1 MARTDHLLHWPQA
14 AFPHR
19 GLLWLIVVTLFLE
32 TISIGMPCRV
42 CANDSGDA
50 SIATEILETL
60 DRGDVDAAVLAVAN
74 VDVSNAV
81 TPRILAAVI
90 QTARACTSDQ
100 RSDDAAEV
108 YHTAAAVCEKLAK
121 DPSANLPSEKA
132 IAIWQAAANGLTV
145 VGRDADALRWLRLAA
160 DACGDPSTARRIGGS
175 LLSVASG
182 ALNAADKLTAGHAY
196 QLAIELFE
204 KSGADVSGQS
214 IATARLGYAWTLVM
228 AANESGNAEHIGQ
241 SLVAVDEFLNHHP
254 DHGDASSALLLK
266 MSCQTRLGE
275 HEAAE
280 TTRSE
285 LLEKH
290 PRTDAMCQVVL
301 LACANQ
307 DGDGNPSPLS
317 ESLRNYLV
325 EHYDF
330 VLASQALRSNVD
342 VVETGLVASA
352 ITGAPDAEVAYGV
365 ALSLCDEVGD
375 AATAT
380 LEQLHQNG
388 HDAAAQ
394 RIAMRW
400 LSARDE
406 SVNGPHSLLGKMQNQ
421 SGMLITGAVR
431 EAACRWAG
439 RTGHWSMLAMAAAE
453 EPGLYD
459 TVSEPAAEDA
469 YRRGRSLHVERLFA
483 EAMLQTGKTKQ
494 SLKLWERIV
503 DDHGADDF
511 PTLLRLA
518 ETAVSVGSV
527 TQASTRIAAAQAAAM
542 QQGAA
547 SGGQG
552 SSSPEVAL
560 TNLLAA
566 NLEVRQ
572 LNFDRGRAL
581 LEQVVRS
588 SRANADVR
596 GRAQWMIGETYFMQ
610 EKFTEAIAAYRQVE
624 AISSSDQWTAA
635 ALVQAGK
642 SFEQL
647 GRTREAT
654 VCYSTLVSR
663 FGDSPH
669 AGGARRR
676 LAAMTSGG
684 SSAPSTIRR

>member
-1 MARTDHLLHWPQA
+1 PPSHDRPQTCRRGKTCSEPGSFHDNPRWAPSVVHAEETTDSPK
-14 AFPHR
+14 
-19 GLLWLIVVTLFLE
+19 
-32 TISIGMPCRV
+32 
-42 CANDSGDA
+42 
-50 SIATEILETL
+50 
-60 DRGDVDAAVLAVAN
+60 DAAEIIERIDQGDLAAAIA
-74 VDVSNAV
+74 AV
-81 TPRILAAVI
+81 TELDVASTTSPKTLAAVI
-90 QTARACTSDQ
+90 QVARACEKDQ
-100 RSDDAAEV
+100 RSEEAAEV
-108 YHTAAAVCEKLAK
+108 YHTAAALAK
-121 DPSANLPSEKA
+121 ELTSEDSSKIPSAKRA
-132 IAIWQAAANGLTV
+132 AIWLTAANSLTV
-145 VGRDADALRWLRLAA
+145 VGRDADAFGWLRLAA
-160 DACGDPSTARRIGGS
+160 ESTSDTVLTQRVGKS

-182 ALNAADKLTAGHAY
+182 ALNANDKLTAGHAY
-196 QLAIELFE
+196 QLAVQQFL
-204 KSGADVSGQS
+204 SANPGQPNPA

-228 AANESGNAEHIGQ
+228 AANESGNADHVAQ
-241 SLVAVDEFLNHHP
+241 ALAAVDEFIEHHP
-254 DHGDASSALLLK
+254 GHADTSSALLLK
-266 MSCQTRLGE
+266 MSCESSLGRND
-275 HEAAE
+275 AAE
-280 TTRSE
+280 STRE
-285 LLEKH
+285 QLIQNH
-290 PRTDAMCQVVL
+290 PRSDAMCQIVSQAL
-301 LACANQ
+301 
-307 DGDGNPSPLS
+307 GDAASGEKLSGLS
-317 ESLRNYLV
+317 ESLRQYLV
-325 EHYDF
+325 AEYEF
-330 VLASQALRSNVD
+330 VLTAQSLRTNVS
-342 VVETGLVASA
+342 VVETALLASA
-352 ITGAPDAEVAYGV
+352 IAGEPNAEAAYAV

-375 AATAT
+375 AATRV
-380 LEQLHQNG
+380 LEGLQTHGQE
-388 HDAAAQ
+388 AAAE
-394 RIAMRW
+394 RVAMRW
-400 LSARDE
+400 LSARDLNIE
-406 SVNGPHSLLGKMQNQ
+406 KPRSLLGKMQNQ

-439 RTGHWSMLAMAAAE
+439 RTGQWSMLAMAAAE

-459 TVSEPAAEDA
+459 TLSEPSIEDA
-469 YRRGRSLHVERLFA
+469 RRRGRSLHVERLFA

-527 TQASTRIAAAQAAAM
+527 AQASTRIAAARAAAL
-542 QQGAA
+542 QTVEN
-547 SGGQG
+547 GGG
-552 SSSPEVAL
+552 HVPSSPEVAL

-588 SRANADVR
+588 SRAGSDLR
-596 GRAQWMIGETYFMQ
+596 GRAQWMIGETFFMQ

-624 AISSSDQWTAA
+624 AIGSSDQWTAA

-676 LAAMTSGG
+676 LAAMTSSG